1 MTSLSEAT
9 AMTLSKKRKMIV
21 ISASVG
27 LFFFFLAPVVP
38 VQGQTTIPVPADS
51 IVGPH
56 CGWTTYNYTW
66 LEFKSF
72 GSHLLRLVYKF
83 CKDDLLMNCQLEQ
96 ANTLSQFL
104 QIP

>member
-51 IVGPH
+51 IVGRH
-56 CGWTTYNYTW
+56 CGWRTYNYTW
-66 LEFKSF
+66 LEFRSL
-72 GSHLLRLVYKF
+72 GSHLFGFGYRFVKY
-83 CKDDLLMNCQLEQ
+83 DLGMICQ
-96 ANTLSQFL
+96 
-104 QIP
+104 